1 MPCLLLYGDS
11 GIGKTMI
18 LEKFARQHPAYFD
31 QKKGHHVR
39 PVIVVQMPP
48 APDERRL
55 YAGLL
60 EALGA
65 PFFMSDGL
73 ALLERLAIRMLETVT
88 PQALIIDEV
97 HHLLAGTAREQ
108 RRALN
113 LLKFLANA
121 LRIAVVAVGTRDA
134 LQAVASD
141 PQIVSRFE
149 PMELPRWVENDG
161 FRAFLLAL
169 VRDLPLRKASPL
181 ADRACTQLLLRRSE
195 GITGRVCWIVGQAA
209 EEAIRSGE
217 EQIDVAL
224 LDRVSH
230 GCIYSRTDVLRQ
242 LPICPAA
249 FEDESVDSWLERVG
263 REYGSSRARLL
274 CATGIRQRLGPRRY
288 PIDPIRPHQLP
299 AIAALTGNS
308 LTGLRR
314 KAALSPPAWT
324 IRARNDFIF
333 CLHCHLADHFE
344 PGPKHVR
351 ASWYSAGRVCCL
363 IHRHWLWSARAR
375 FGCGRIDRS
384 LREHEELPLS
394 VWSEHFHAECTA
406 LDRIWESDPEVP
418 LALRELESTIHAAR
432 RDVAPCVFHAMVNGV
447 STGT

>member
-1 MPCLLLYGDS
+1 
-11 GIGKTMI
+11 
-18 LEKFARQHPAYFD
+18 
-31 QKKGHHVR
+31 
-39 PVIVVQMPP
+39 
-48 APDERRL
+48 
-55 YAGLL
+55 
-60 EALGA
+60 
-65 PFFMSDGL
+65 
-73 ALLERLAIRMLETVT
+73 
-88 PQALIIDEV
+88 
-97 HHLLAGTAREQ
+97 
-108 RRALN
+108 
-113 LLKFLANA
+113 
-121 LRIAVVAVGTRDA
+121 
-134 LQAVASD
+134 
-141 PQIVSRFE
+141 
-149 PMELPRWVENDG
+149 
-161 FRAFLLAL
+161 
-169 VRDLPLRKASPL
+169 
-181 ADRACTQLLLRRSE
+181 
-195 GITGRVCWIVGQAA
+195 
-209 EEAIRSGE
+209 
-217 EQIDVAL
+217 
-224 LDRVSH
+224 
-230 GCIYSRTDVLRQ
+230 VLRQ

-288 PIDPIRPHQLP
+288 PIDPIRPHELP

-432 RDVAPCVFHAMVNGV
+432 RDVAPDEDEWGRLDAAEFLLVFRDVASWSLTNFQPFPALPAASTAIGQRSIAYLQSFHWGHRRHLPWDHRRGAIEIHTAFDPSVRRGALWAAHALMAVRHPRDPRDRRAHCLRERRSSLFRYENAESMAWLVACARHWPRAYVRDHWDGMAELRKRL
-447 STGT
+447 